1 MTVPIPPAAPPS
13 APDTCSA
20 DVLPRARVISIAQA
34 QADLDTLAQVI
45 RTRSS
50 YALSVSFPVQGAI
63 DALKSALPDAVK
75 VADLAVAVQKLMQEI
90 GDAHAKV
97 VDFER
102 YLPSGYLPV
111 ALGVDGRRHFVY
123 CPSRKALF
131 APDFP
136 YLQAIDGVALT
147 RWLECAGALVA
158 GPYGSASS
166 KLVRAL
172 PLLRHVQFMRQQ
184 LGLPA
189 SDDVALE
196 LVSADGL
203 HTKVQRVPVAAQLEH
218 TEKPFY
224 LGQASRLLDGNVG
237 YLRIHSQTDSALTAS
252 IPAAMAGFA
261 DTDALIIDAR
271 QCGGGTRD
279 NLQALFPYL
288 MAADDAPYIA
298 NVCKLRMA
306 LGTEAGFEPIGQLDV
321 WDKKVP
327 YSQDASVGPELRQAL
342 AAFLQDFVPQWTVPP
357 QLFTDWYFMA
367 LQASP
372 QAYHYRQPVVLLVDW
387 GVGSAGDIFASSFKG
402 WRNVTLIGLPT
413 NGRSGNSLP
422 FSLSHSG
429 LTVMVSTMA
438 SFQKDGRLYEGMGVE
453 PDVFMQPTIQDW
465 LGHTD
470 TLLARTLARLLAR
483 PKALPPGTPNPR

>member
-1 MTVPIPPAAPPS
+1 MTVLIPPAAFPS
-13 APDTCSA
+13 APPTASA
-20 DVLPRARVISIAQA
+20 DVQRTRVISRGQA
-34 QADLDTLAQVI
+34 HADLDTLAEVF

-50 YALSVSFPVQGAI
+50 YALSVSFPVHGAI
-63 DALKSALPDAVK
+63 EALKSAMPSDVR
-75 VADLAVAVQKLMQEI
+75 VADLAVAVQKLIQEM

-102 YLPSGYLPV
+102 YLSTGYLPL
-111 ALGVDGRRHFVY
+111 ALGVDGRRYFAY
-123 CPSRKALF
+123 CPARQALLV
-131 APDFP
+131 PDFP

-147 RWLECAGALVA
+147 RWLECADALVA
-158 GPYGSASS
+158 GYYGSASS
-166 KLVRAL
+166 KLVRTL
-172 PLLRHVQFMRQQ
+172 PLLRHVQFMRLQ
-184 LGLPA
+184 LGLPTL
-189 SDDVALE
+189 DNVALE
-196 LVSADGL
+196 LVSANGL
-203 HTKVQRVPVAAQLEH
+203 HTQVLNVPVAAKLEH

-224 LGQASRLLDGNVG
+224 LGQESSLLDGNVG
-237 YLRIHSQTDSALTAS
+237 YLRIYSQTDSALTAS
-252 IPAAMAGFA
+252 IPAAMARFA
-261 DTDALIIDAR
+261 DTEALIIDAR

-298 NVCKLRMA
+298 NVCKLRIA
-306 LGTEAGFEPIGQLDV
+306 LGQEARFEPIGQLDV

-327 YSQDASVGPELRQAL
+327 YSQDASLAPELRQAL
-342 AAFLQDFVPQWTVPP
+342 AAFLQDFVPQWAVPP

-367 LQASP
+367 LQPSP
-372 QAYHYRQPVVLLVDW
+372 QAHPYTQPVVLLVDW

-402 WRNVTLIGLPT
+402 WRNVTLVGLPT

-422 FSLSHSG
+422 FLLPHSG

-483 PKALPPGTPNPR
+483 PDAAPHSTPNSR